1 MPIVVDDIAD
11 LGLDDDLS
19 ELLGLSDQ
27 LRTREQAMREI
38 ILETVDPVIPCGDVF
53 RFNGSGDDGISPEVP
68 KPYDRTDLAIA
79 WRIAQQDAQACKLV
93 LERDHSMEASLR
105 VYRNIIA
112 WLRFW
117 SIRFPNEEAREEFER
132 QLEER
137 SIGLAALKAK
147 ARLRFK
153 LEELEQL
160 ECLS

>member
-38 ILETVDPVIPCGDVF
+38 ILETIDPIIPCGDLF
-53 RFNGSGDDGISPEVP
+53 QFNGIGDDGISREVP
-68 KPYDRTDLAIA
+68 KPYDRVDLARA
-79 WRIAQQDAQACKLV
+79 WQIAQQDAKACQLV
-93 LERDHSMEASLR
+93 LRQDHSLEASLR
-105 VYRNIIA
+105 VYRNTIA
-112 WLRFW
+112 WLRFL
-117 SIRFPNEEAREEFER
+117 SVRFPNEQQREEFER

-153 LEELEQL
+153 LAELEKL
-160 ECLS
+160 EDV